1 MESVGYIMLEKII
14 LHKQKEVALLKK
26 EISIKSLKQ
35 QSFFKKETISF
46 KDSIKNGSGIIAEFK
61 RKSPSKGVINDKV
74 DIVEITQGYSSA
86 GASAL
91 SVLTDTEFFGGKLN
105 DLQTARLHN
114 SEIPILRK
122 DFMIDEFQFY
132 EAKAYGADVILL
144 IAAVFS
150 PKRCLELAQKAKE
163 LDLEILLEIHAKE
176 ELEHVKEIAHLVD
189 AVGVNNRNLK
199 TFEVDIEE
207 SMRLFDE
214 IQKIKTQNEK
224 TNKNDF
230 VLISE
235 SGLSDIETVL
245 KLKKK
250 GFEGFL
256 MGEYF
261 MKHQN
266 PAKACKEFIEKL

>member
-1 MESVGYIMLEKII
+1 MLEKII

-26 EISIKSLKQ
+26 EISIESLQ
-35 QSFFKKETISF
+35 QKPFFARKTLSF
-46 KDSIKNGSGIIAEFK
+46 KNAIKNGSGIIAEFK
-61 RKSPSKGVINDKV
+61 RKSPSKGIINDSV
-74 DIVEITQGYSSA
+74 DVIEITQGYASA

-91 SVLTDTEFFGGKLN
+91 SVLTDTEFFGGQIG
-105 DLQTARLHN
+105 DLEMARSYN
-114 SEIPILRK
+114 EIPILRK
-122 DFMIDEFQFY
+122 DFMIDEFQMY
-132 EAKAYGADVILL
+132 RAKASGADVILL
-144 IAAVFS
+144 IAAVLS

-163 LDLEILLEIHAKE
+163 LGLEILLEIHDKA
-176 ELEHVKEIAHLVD
+176 ELEQVREIAHLVD

-207 SMRLFDE
+207 SMRLFEDIKV
-214 IQKIKTQNEK
+214 IQEK
-224 TNKNDF
+224 TKNDF

-245 KLKKK
+245 KLKNK

-261 MKHQN
+261 MKQQN
-266 PAKACKEFIEKL
+266 PAKACREFIEML

>member
-1 MESVGYIMLEKII
+1 MLEKII
-14 LHKQKEVALLKK
+14 LHKQKEVSTRKK
-26 EISIKSLKQ
+26 EISIESLKQ
-35 QSFFKKETISF
+35 KAFFNRETISF
-46 KDSIKNGSGIIAEFK
+46 KDSIQNGSGIIAEFK

-74 DIVEITQGYSSA
+74 DIVEITQGYVSA
-86 GASAL
+86 GVSAI
-91 SVLTDTEFFGGKLN
+91 SVLTDTKFFGGNLE
-105 DLQTARLHN
+105 DLETARKSNLDK
-114 SEIPILRK
+114 IPILRK
-122 DFMIDEFQFY
+122 DFMIDEFQIY

-144 IAAVFS
+144 IAAVLS
-150 PKRCLELAQKAKE
+150 PKRCLQLTEKAKE
-163 LDLEILLEIHAKE
+163 LGLEILLEIHAKE
-176 ELEHVKEIAHLVD
+176 ELKQVREIAHIVD

-261 MKHQN
+261 MKHGN
-266 PAKACKEFIEKL
+266 PAQACKEFIEKL

>member
-1 MESVGYIMLEKII
+1 MLEKII

-26 EISIKSLKQ
+26 EISIESLKQ
-35 QSFFKKETISF
+35 QPFFTKEIISF
-46 KDSIKNGSGIIAEFK
+46 KDAIKNGSGIIAEFK
-61 RKSPSKGVINDKV
+61 RKSPSKGIINDFV
-74 DIVEITQGYSSA
+74 DVSEITQGYVFA

-91 SVLTDTEFFGGKLN
+91 SVLTDTEFFGGKLS
-105 DLQTARLHN
+105 DLEIARTNN
-114 SEIPILRK
+114 SQIPILRK

-144 IAAVFS
+144 IAAVLS

-163 LDLEILLEIHAKE
+163 LGLEILLEIHAEE

-199 TFEVDIEE
+199 TFEVDIKE
-207 SMRLFDE
+207 SMRLFDK
-214 IQKIKTQNEK
+214 IQDIKTQSKMNTE
-224 TNKNDF
+224 NDF

-235 SGLSDIETVL
+235 SGLSDIETVFEL
-245 KLKKK
+245 KSK

-266 PAKACKEFIEKL
+266 PTKACKEFIEML

>member
-1 MESVGYIMLEKII
+1 MLEKII
-14 LHKQKEVALLKK
+14 LHKEKEVALLKK
-26 EISIKSLKQ
+26 EISIESLKQ
-35 QSFFKKETISF
+35 QPFFTKKTISF
-46 KDSIKNGSGIIAEFK
+46 KNSIKNGSGIIAEFK
-61 RKSPSKGVINDKV
+61 RKSPSKGVINDSV
-74 DIVEITQGYSSA
+74 DLKEITKGYAFA

-91 SVLTDTEFFGGKLN
+91 SVLTDTEFFGGKLS
-105 DLQTARLHN
+105 DLETARTTN

-163 LDLEILLEIHAKE
+163 LNLEILLEIHTKE

-214 IQKIKTQNEK
+214 IQTIKAQNEK

-245 KLKKK
+245 KLKAK

-261 MKHQN
+261 MKHEN
-266 PAKACKEFIEKL
+266 PAKACEEFIEKL